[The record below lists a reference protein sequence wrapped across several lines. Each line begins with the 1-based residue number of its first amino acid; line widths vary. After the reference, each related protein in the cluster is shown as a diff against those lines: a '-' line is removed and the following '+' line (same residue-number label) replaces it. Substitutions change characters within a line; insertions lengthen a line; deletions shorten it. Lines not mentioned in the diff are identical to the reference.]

1 MRKKAP
7 AAVFLLIA
15 ASILVYWLLV
25 RPRAPREPLDPN
37 NLAQTGPQNPDSA
50 PRASNTKDNALNSK
64 QFLQEGPAPAG
75 DGTAQAESKEI
86 QAKRAQRARHVLDNY
101 KAWAKYPPSSRP
113 MAEHP
118 DQIHPHYVASSHQPI
133 SRPGQKLSDA
143 KVRLSQDRLYLVGD
157 EQAELRMACETS
169 EGPAPC
175 AISSSKAVVP
185 SHYAHPQGISPQSDV
200 NFSAGDPGSPA
211 IAVFQPSAQGFSAYS
226 GPIQIQIT
234 LSVEGERG
242 WASFELMYTPEAPAV
257 FLGQYRESLEEG
269 SLHIYTG
276 IEVRRAG
283 RYIIAARV
291 DDAEGKSFAYLQFN
305 DEIAEGKQELKLT
318 VFGKLIR
325 DMGARSPFRLRDIE
339 GYLLKENTYPD
350 RDLIAGID
358 GLAYTTKSYA
368 LRDFSDDEWQSEE
381 KERHLKEFQKD
392 LGLSAAEE

>member
-1 MRKKAP
+1 M
-7 AAVFLLIA
+7 
-15 ASILVYWLLV
+15 YWLLV
-25 RPRAPREPLDPN
+25 RPRAPREPLGPN
-37 NLAQTGPQNPDSA
+37 DLAQAGPQNPDSA
-50 PRASNTKDNALNSK
+50 PRASNTKDKALNSK
-64 QFLQEGPAPAG
+64 QFPREANAPGGEGTEG
-75 DGTAQAESKEI
+75 AESKEI

-113 MAEHP
+113 MDEHP

-200 NFSAGDPGSPA
+200 IFSAGEPGSPA
-211 IAVFQPSAQGFSAYS
+211 IAVFQPSAQGFSGYS

-242 WASFELMYTPEAPAV
+242 WASFELMYTPDAPAV

-269 SLHIYTG
+269 SLHIYAG

-305 DEIAEGKQELKLT
+305 DEIGEGKQELKLT
-318 VFGKLIR
+318 IFGKLIR
-325 DMGARSPFRLRDIE
+325 DLGARSPFRLRDIE

-358 GLAYTTKSYA
+358 GLAYTTKTYA

-392 LGLSAAEE
+392 VDSISKE